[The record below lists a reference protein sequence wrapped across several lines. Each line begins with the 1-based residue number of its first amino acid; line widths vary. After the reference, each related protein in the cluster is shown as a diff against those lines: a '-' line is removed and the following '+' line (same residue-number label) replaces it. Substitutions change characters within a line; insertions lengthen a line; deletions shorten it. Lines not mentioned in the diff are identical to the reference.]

1 MKILVLSNM
10 YPNKDSYSGEFVK
23 RQLASIEK
31 KGIDIIKSV
40 KSERNIFSYFMFY
53 LKSIYY
59 ILFKKYDVVHAHYG
73 FHSAL
78 PAVVFKRKKLI
89 ITYHGSDALLE
100 PYRNFLYNFLHRVT
114 IKRADFI
121 IAVSEGIKQAL
132 IREFNINEL
141 KISVISCGVDTN
153 LFSATLNKKGLRKE
167 LNLPESKKIIL
178 FVGEVSYNKGV
189 DIIYECAKVLK
200 DYLFILIGDI
210 KHRTNPLPNY
220 ILSGAKPNSELYKWF
235 NACDLFFLPS
245 RSEGTPVS
253 ILEAMSCGLTV
264 LASNVGGIPDIIE
277 EGKTGWPIDNLDEKD
292 KIINKLRTIIE
303 DTKMLES
310 VGKKGRE
317 NIIKDFS
324 EDKIAEKIKGIYTK
338 ILWE

>member
-1 MKILVLSNM
+1 MKVLVLSNM
-10 YPNKDSYSGEFVK
+10 YPYGQSYYGAFIK
-23 RQLASIEK
+23 RQIESLENRNVVVIKSIKTK
-31 KGIDIIKSV
+31 KG
-40 KSERNIFSYFMFY
+40 SYFIFY
-53 LKSIYY
+53 LRSIYY
-59 ILFKKYDVVHAHYG
+59 ILFKKYDIIHAHYG
-73 FHSAL
+73 FHSAFPTL
-78 PAVVFKRKKLI
+78 IFKRKKLI

-121 IAVSEGIKQAL
+121 IAVSEGIKQSL
-132 IREFNINEL
+132 IRKFNINEL

-153 LFSATLNKKGLRKE
+153 LFSPTLHKKELRKE

-220 ILSGAKPNSELYKWF
+220 ILTGTKPNSELYKWF

-277 EGKTGWPIDNLDEKD
+277 DGKIGWLIDNLDEKD